1 MSTALQQYIVPRYRL
16 ALVRE
21 GEHPARFPEA
31 CTCTKKAQIIC
42 EEYFQDVDRE
52 HFVMIALD
60 TKNKIIGFHVV
71 SIGTL
76 NETLTHP
83 REIFKAA
90 FMMNAARIILAHN
103 HPSGDPTPS
112 DLDIAITKRLCTAGR
127 LLDVPVLDH
136 IIVGEHRSVSFA
148 DPEYGYIKEE

>member
-21 GEHPARFPEA
+21 GEHPAMFPAA
-31 CTCTKKAQIIC
+31 CTCTEKAQLIC
-42 EEYFQDVDRE
+42 EEYFRGLDRE
-52 HFVMIALD
+52 HLIMLALD
-60 TKNKIIGFHVV
+60 AKNGIIGFHTV

-76 NETLTHP
+76 DSSLCHP

-90 FMMNAARIILAHN
+90 FLMNAARIILAHN

-112 DLDIAITKRLCTAGR
+112 DGDIILTKRLVKAGI
-127 LLDVPVLDH
+127 LLGVPVLDH
-136 IIVGEHRSVSFA
+136 IIVGEYRSVSLA
-148 DPEYGYIKEE
+148 EYGYIREEET

>member
-90 FMMNAARIILAHN
+90 FLMNAARIILAHN

>member
-1 MSTALQQYIVPRYRL
+1 MSTGLHQYIVPRYRL

-21 GEHPARFPEA
+21 RDHPAILPEA
-31 CTCTKKAQIIC
+31 CTCTKKAQLIC
-42 EEYFQDVDRE
+42 EQYFQDIDRE

-60 TKNKIIGFHVV
+60 SKNKIIGLHVV

-90 FMMNAARIILAHN
+90 FLMNAARIILAHN

-112 DLDIAITKRLCTAGR
+112 DVDIAITKRLCTAGR

-136 IIVGEHRSVSFA
+136 IIVGEYRSVSLA
-148 DPEYGYIKEE
+148 EYGYIKEE

>member
-1 MSTALQQYIVPRYRL
+1 MSTALQQYIVPRYRI

>member
-1 MSTALQQYIVPRYRL
+1 MSTALRDYIVPRYRL

-21 GEHPARFPEA
+21 GEHPAMFPAA
-31 CTCTKKAQIIC
+31 CTCTEKAQLIC
-42 EEYFQDVDRE
+42 EEYFQGIDRE
-52 HFVMIALD
+52 HSVMIALD
-60 TKNKIIGFHVV
+60 TKNNIIGFHVI

-76 NETLTHP
+76 NETFTHP

-90 FMMNAARIILAHN
+90 FLMNAARIILAHN

-112 DLDIAITKRLCTAGR
+112 DGDIAITKRLCTAGR

-136 IIVGEHRSVSFA
+136 IIVGEYRSVSLA
-148 DPEYGYIKEE
+148 EYGYIREEET

>member
-1 MSTALQQYIVPRYRL
+1 MSTALQQYIVPRYRI

-112 DLDIAITKRLCTAGR
+112 DVDIAITKRLCTAGR